1 MELNLYDI
9 IDYVNDG
16 EWKPLN
22 FTIYNHIVDDGYL
35 DNVSALLGEKFGMND
50 FEYMTLPLDSEE
62 SRLIKLGD
70 GETIKWYSNIIYAF
84 EKEVQKDAVYGLF
97 MFRKGGI
104 IFAVRPKGKK
114 IQLTEDFS

>member
-62 SRLIKLGD
+62 SKLIKLGD

-97 MFRKGGI
+97 MLRKGGI